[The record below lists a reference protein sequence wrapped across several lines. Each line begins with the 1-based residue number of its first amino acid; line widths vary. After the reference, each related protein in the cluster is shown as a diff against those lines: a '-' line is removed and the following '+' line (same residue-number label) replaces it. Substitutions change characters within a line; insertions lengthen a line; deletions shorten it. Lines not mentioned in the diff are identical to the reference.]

1 MWTLVYFV
9 IAGVFLLLAILL
21 MVIHRYAARL
31 IKIRSERDHILGE
44 EMRMFDCLHHLG
56 TVIEKDISPVLLY
69 KEIVEGLSEV
79 LNANGGALYILNEEG
94 TYLIPKYITKDCP
107 PLVGVPVEIF
117 KRSKKDS
124 RAMERHVRLSKLAA
138 NEGIL
143 GAALSTGQCMHVS
156 SVRDHESFHDA
167 FVRYEENLS
176 ALIAPLHYADRDLG
190 VVAVAK
196 RHEEGVFSENDFHVF
211 KSISEQSSFAMG
223 NALIHQ
229 EMTEKR
235 KLDDELRTA
244 REVQNILL
252 PSSEPEIL
260 GYRVCGSNTP
270 ARIISGDYFDY
281 MKMPDDKW
289 GVVIADVTGKGVPA
303 GLLMA
308 MCRSLLRHSAQST
321 SSPAEALTQ
330 VNRNLFPDVR
340 EDMFVSLVNLTIDGP
355 DGDLRM
361 ARAGHDAPL
370 MFRSGTGKVDRIKP
384 PGVALGID
392 EGEVFERVTKDLKL
406 QMVSGDCLLLHT
418 DGICEAENDSGSE
431 FGAERMEREFIKSAP
446 LGAEAVV
453 ESLKKAVNDFA
464 GDRPQ
469 MDDITMI
476 AIEKC

>member
-44 EMRMFDCLHHLG
+44 EMRMFDFLHHLG
-56 TVIEKDISPVLLY
+56 TFIEKDISPVLLY

-229 EMTEKR
+229 
-235 KLDDELRTA
+235 
-244 REVQNILL
+244 
-252 PSSEPEIL
+252 
-260 GYRVCGSNTP
+260 
-270 ARIISGDYFDY
+270 
-281 MKMPDDKW
+281 
-289 GVVIADVTGKGVPA
+289 
-303 GLLMA
+303 
-308 MCRSLLRHSAQST
+308 
-321 SSPAEALTQ
+321 
-330 VNRNLFPDVR
+330 
-340 EDMFVSLVNLTIDGP
+340 
-355 DGDLRM
+355 
-361 ARAGHDAPL
+361 
-370 MFRSGTGKVDRIKP
+370 
-384 PGVALGID
+384 
-392 EGEVFERVTKDLKL
+392 
-406 QMVSGDCLLLHT
+406 
-418 DGICEAENDSGSE
+418 
-431 FGAERMEREFIKSAP
+431 
-446 LGAEAVV
+446 
-453 ESLKKAVNDFA
+453 
-464 GDRPQ
+464 
-469 MDDITMI
+469 
-476 AIEKC
+476 